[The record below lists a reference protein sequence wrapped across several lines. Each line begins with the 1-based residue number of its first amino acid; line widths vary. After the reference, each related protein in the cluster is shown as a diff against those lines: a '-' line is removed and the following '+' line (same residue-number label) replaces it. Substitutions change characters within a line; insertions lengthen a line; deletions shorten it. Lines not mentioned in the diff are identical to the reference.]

1 MEPAAAGHPL
11 GTQPSTDK
19 IDIRASV
26 ERLAPGVEVLGK
38 KISHSLNA
46 EEKAQVQERADPLI
60 ADGMPKTLAIQAARL
75 HLLYPALDVVET
87 AARRK
92 ADVLRVASVFFG
104 LGDRLGLKWL
114 RESVE
119 KLPVDGQWH
128 AHARGSL
135 RDELYS
141 QHRRL
146 VRQVLEAFPDE
157 KDPVRSWVEANDKTV
172 EHVSLMLS
180 DMQNLPSMD
189 YATVSVA
196 VRSLEGLLTKSEYEM
211 NMAPH
216 SLCCEPGPT
225 PQTRL
230 SR

>member
-1 MEPAAAGHPL
+1 M
-11 GTQPSTDK
+11 
-19 IDIRASV
+19 
-26 ERLAPGVEVLGK
+26 
-38 KISHSLNA
+38 
-46 EEKAQVQERADPLI
+46 
-60 ADGMPKTLAIQAARL
+60 QAASL

-92 ADVLRVASVFFG
+92 EDVLRVATVYFG
-104 LGDRLGLKWL
+104 LGDLLGLKWL

-119 KLPVDGQWH
+119 KLPVAGQWH

-146 VRQVLEAFPDE
+146 AGLVLEAFPEE
-157 KDPVRSWVEANDKTV
+157 KNPVRCWAEANFSAV
-172 EHVSLMLS
+172 EQISHMLN

-196 VRSLEGLLTKSEYEM
+196 VRSLDNLLTDS
-211 NMAPH
+211 
-216 SLCCEPGPT
+216 ST
-225 PQTRL
+225 T
-230 SR
+230 